1 MTQNQVELAETLSKE
16 SHKGQKYGPHD
27 YFEYHIKGVVN
38 SLIEHQFSEI
48 YIITALLH
56 DSVEDTPLTLD
67 KIESLFGKEI
77 RDAVDALTKRED
89 ETREE
94 YLLRCG
100 LNPIARVVKLHDAAF
115 NAHNS
120 HKDNN
125 HSRVDYYLQT
135 MLAVSTAQDKL
146 G

>member
-16 SHKGQKYGPHD
+16 SHKGQKYGSHD
-27 YFEYHIKGVVN
+27 YFDYHIKGVVN

-94 YLLRCG
+94 YLFRCG

-125 HSRVDYYLQT
+125 HARVDYYLQT
-135 MLAVSTAQDKL
+135 MLAVSTAQDRL

>member
-1 MTQNQVELAETLSKE
+1 MTLRQTRYGS
-16 SHKGQKYGPHD
+16 KYGSHD
-27 YFEYHIKGVVN
+27 YFDYHIKGVVN
-38 SLIEHQFSEI
+38 SLIEHRFSEV

-67 KIESLFGKEI
+67 KIESLFGKEV
-77 RDAVDALTKRED
+77 RDAVDTLTKRET

-94 YLLRCG
+94 YLIRCG

-120 HKDNN
+120 HKENN
-125 HSRVDYYLQT
+125 QSRVDYYLQT
-135 MLAVSTAQDKL
+135 MLIVSTAQDRL
-146 G
+146 E

>member
-1 MTQNQVELAETLSKE
+1 MTQNKVELAEKLSKE
-16 SHKGQKYGPHD
+16 SHQGQKYGSHD
-27 YFEYHIKGVVN
+27 YFDYHIKGVVN
-38 SLIEHQFSEI
+38 SLIEHQFSEV

-67 KIESLFGKEI
+67 KIESLFGKEV
-77 RDAVDALTKRED
+77 RDAVDALTKRET

-94 YLLRCG
+94 YLIRCG

-120 HKDNN
+120 HKESNQ
-125 HSRVDYYLQT
+125 SRVDYLQA
-135 MLAVSTAQDKL
+135 MLIVSTAQDRL

>member
-1 MTQNQVELAETLSKE
+1 MTQNQVEFAETLSKE

-48 YIITALLH
+48 YIIIALLH

-94 YLLRCG
+94 YLFRCG

-146 G
+146 D

>member
-1 MTQNQVELAETLSKE
+1 MLTLRQTRYGS
-16 SHKGQKYGPHD
+16 KYGSHD
-27 YFEYHIKGVVN
+27 YFDYHIKGVVN
-38 SLIEHQFSEI
+38 SLIEHRFSEV

-67 KIESLFGKEI
+67 KIESLFGKEV
-77 RDAVDALTKRED
+77 RDAVDTLTKRET

-94 YLLRCG
+94 YLIRCG

-120 HKDNN
+120 HKENN
-125 HSRVDYYLQT
+125 QSRVDYYLQT
-135 MLAVSTAQDKL
+135 MLIVSTAQDRL
-146 G
+146 E

>member
-1 MTQNQVELAETLSKE
+1 MTQNKVELAEKLSKE
-16 SHKGQKYGPHD
+16 SHQGQKYGSHD
-27 YFEYHIKGVVN
+27 YFDYHIKGVVN
-38 SLIEHQFSEI
+38 SLIEHQFSEV

-67 KIESLFGKEI
+67 KIESLFGKEV

-94 YLLRCG
+94 YLIRCG
-100 LNPIARVVKLHDAAF
+100 FNPLHDAAF

-120 HKDNN
+120 HKENN
-125 HSRVDYYLQT
+125 QSRVDYYLQT
-135 MLAVSTAQDKL
+135 MLTVSTAQDRL
-146 G
+146 R